1 MSRYFLCALLL
12 VPNLLYAQS
21 NLPAELARERAD
33 HSRWLGQDPLSP
45 ARAAALVQIP
55 PAGVTLGPD
64 GSDVLVPGAPTA
76 TVREARGQL
85 LLTGWGAERT
95 LAHGRATP
103 LRGVRLIP
111 LGTSGRMQLAVYR
124 DDKPGKRPT
133 YYPYSAAARLT
144 VTLAP
149 ATPKVQRILA
159 PDGTTVE
166 ATEIGT
172 IAATF
177 GAATVALR
185 VMRVRESE
193 EESRLLINF
202 RDATNDAG
210 TYPAGRFVELIPL
223 GGDRYTLD
231 FNRAFNPYCA
241 YSSVFPCPIPWAGNL
256 FEGKVEAGEKYP
268 AEVVAR

>member
-1 MSRYFLCALLL
+1 MSRYFLGALLL
-12 VPNLLYAQS
+12 APTLLYAQT
-21 NLPAELARERAD
+21 NLPADLARERAD
-33 HSRWLGQDPLSP
+33 RAQWLAHDPLSP
-45 ARAAALVQIP
+45 ARAAALAMVP
-55 PAGVTLGPD
+55 PSGVTLGPD
-64 GSDVLVPGAPTA
+64 GSDVVISGAPLA

-85 LLTGWGAERT
+85 TLTGWGAEHT
-95 LAHGRATP
+95 LAQGRATP

-111 LGTSGRMQLAVYR
+111 LGTTGRMQLAVYR

-133 YYPYSAAARLT
+133 YYPYAASARQS
-144 VTLAP
+144 VTLTP
-149 ATPKVQRILA
+149 ITPKPQRILA

-166 ATEIGT
+166 ATEVGT
-172 IAATF
+172 VSATL
-177 GAATVALR
+177 GATTVALR

-210 TYPAGRFVELIPL
+210 SYPAGRFVELIPL
-223 GGDRYTLD
+223 NGQRYTLD
-231 FNRAFNPYCA
+231 LNRAFNPYCA

-256 FEGKVEAGEKYP
+256 FEGKVEAGERYP

>member
-1 MSRYFLCALLL
+1 MSRYFLGALLL
-12 VPNLLYAQS
+12 APTLLYAQT
-21 NLPAELARERAD
+21 NLPADLARERAD
-33 HSRWLGQDPLSP
+33 HSRWLESDPLSP
-45 ARAAALVQIP
+45 ARAAALALV
-55 PAGVTLGPD
+55 PAAGITLGPE
-64 GSDVLVPGAPTA
+64 GSDVVVAGAPA
-76 TVREARGQL
+76 AMVRETRGQL

-103 LRGVRLIP
+103 FHGVRLVS
-111 LGTSGRMQLAVYR
+111 LGTSRRMQLAVYR
-124 DDKPGKRPT
+124 DNKPGKRPT
-133 YYPYSAAARLT
+133 YYPYA
-144 VTLAP
+144 AP
-149 ATPKVQRILA
+149 ARQIVALMPITPKPQRILA

-172 IAATF
+172 VSATL
-177 GAATVALR
+177 GATTVALR
-185 VMRVRESE
+185 VMRLPMNE
-193 EESRLLINF
+193 EESQLLINF